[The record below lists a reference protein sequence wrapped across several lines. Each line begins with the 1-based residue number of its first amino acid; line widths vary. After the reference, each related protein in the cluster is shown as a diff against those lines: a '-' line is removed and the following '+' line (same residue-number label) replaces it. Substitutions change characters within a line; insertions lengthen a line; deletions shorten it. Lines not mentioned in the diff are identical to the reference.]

1 MANRLDFF
9 TPVVGRFVNGS
20 ITEKRTK
27 DNDNRE
33 IPADKQR
40 FEFGVAFEKAAIWPM
55 LTEQWYPFL
64 ATELARDQNALARM
78 TNWFSTMNGFSMKI
92 ADGDKPN
99 SNGAINE
106 HTKGCFV
113 LYFSSMYAP
122 KAVGPD
128 PAFTEIDPAIIKRG
142 FYVQVAGNLG
152 SNEQPGDRAGI
163 YLNGNVMRLIAEGD
177 EIRGG
182 IDAAAAFGGAAAPT
196 ALPPGARPL
205 GSASGH
211 GAAFGAAPAVMPG
224 AGGMPGVPGF
234 QQPGVAP
241 APVQTAPA
249 AMPGMPGA
257 VPMTASAGNVPGVVP
272 HTGIL
277 AGPGGL
283 PGLPR

>member
-1 MANRLDFF
+1 MSERLDFF

-20 ITEKRTK
+20 ITEKRTR

-55 LTEQWYPFL
+55 LTEQWYPWL
-64 ATELARDQNALARM
+64 ASILARDQNALARM
-78 TNWFSTMNGFSMKI
+78 TNWFSTLQGFSMKVS
-92 ADGDKPN
+92 DGDAPN
-99 SNGAINE
+99 SRGVVNE

-128 PAFTEIDPAIIKRG
+128 PAFTEIDPATIKRG

-163 YLNGNVMRLIAEGD
+163 YLNGNIVRLIAEGD

-182 IDAAAAFGGAAAPT
+182 VDAASAFGGAAAPT

-205 GSASGH
+205 GSTSGH
-211 GAAFGAAPAVMPG
+211 GAAFGGAPMMPPAGGVAPGLPQAAPAPAPMAPVGMPAMPG
-224 AGGMPGVPGF
+224 AAPGIASGG
-234 QQPGVAP
+234 
-241 APVQTAPA
+241 
-249 AMPGMPGA
+249 
-257 VPMTASAGNVPGVVP
+257 SVPGVVP

-277 AGPGGL
+277 AGP

>member
-1 MANRLDFF
+1 MSDRLEFF

-27 DNDNRE
+27 DSEGRD

-40 FEFGVAFEKAAIWPM
+40 YEFGVAFEKTAIWPM

-64 ATELARDQNALARM
+64 ATALARDQNALNRM
-78 TNWFSTMNGFSMKI
+78 ANWFSTMQGFSMKVS
-92 ADGDKPN
+92 DGDAAN
-99 SNGAINE
+99 ARGAVNE

-113 LYFSSMYAP
+113 IYFSSVYPP

-128 PAFTEIDPAIIKRG
+128 PMFTEIDPAMIKRG
-142 FYVQVAGNLG
+142 FYVQVAGNIA
-152 SNEQPGDRAGI
+152 SNDQPGDRAGI
-163 YLNGNVMRLIAEGD
+163 YANANVMRLIAEGD

-182 IDAAAAFGGAAAPT
+182 VDAAAAFGGAAAPT
-196 ALPPGARPL
+196 VLPPGARPL
-205 GSASGH
+205 GSTSGM
-211 GAAFGAAPAVMPG
+211 GAAFGAGAPAGLPG
-224 AGGMPGVPGF
+224 LPGG
-234 QQPGVAP
+234 AP

-249 AMPGMPGA
+249 AMPGIPGA
-257 VPMTASAGNVPGVVP
+257 APGIVSGGSVPGVVP

-277 AGPGGL
+277 AGP

>member
-1 MANRLDFF
+1 MAERFDFF
-9 TPVVGRFVNGS
+9 TPVVGRLVNGS

-27 DNDNRE
+27 DSDNRE

-55 LTEQWYPFL
+55 LAEQWYPFL
-64 ATELARDQNALARM
+64 AGELARDQNALTRM
-78 TNWFSTMNGFSMKI
+78 TNWFSTMTGFSMKV
-92 ADGDKPN
+92 ADGDKP
-99 SNGAINE
+99 SAEGRANE

-128 PAFTEIDPAIIKRG
+128 PAFTEIDAATVKRG
-142 FYVQVAGNLG
+142 FYVQVAGNIG
-152 SNEQPGDRAGI
+152 PNDQPGDRAGI
-163 YLNGNVMRLIAEGD
+163 YLNGNIVRLIAEGE

-182 IDAAAAFGGAAAPT
+182 IDAAAAFRGAAAPT

-205 GSASGH
+205 GSTSGV
-211 GAAFGAAPAVMPG
+211 GPSFGAPA
-224 AGGMPGVPGF
+224 GF
-234 QQPGVAP
+234 TAP
-241 APVQTAPA
+241 APAAMAPA

-257 VPMTASAGNVPGVVP
+257 APTIASGGSLPGVVP

-277 AGPGGL
+277 AGP

>member
-1 MANRLDFF
+1 MSERLDFF

-27 DNDNRE
+27 DSDNRE

-40 FEFGVAFEKAAIWPM
+40 YEFGVAFEKAAIWPM

-64 ATELARDQNALARM
+64 AGAMARDQNALTRM
-78 TNWFSTMNGFSMKI
+78 TNWFSTMQGFSMKVS
-92 ADGDKPN
+92 DGDKPN
-99 SNGAINE
+99 SQGAFNE

-113 LYFSSMYAP
+113 VYFSSMYPP

-142 FYVQVAGNLG
+142 FYVQVAGNIG
-152 SNEQPGDRAGI
+152 SNDQPGDRAGI
-163 YLNGNVMRLIAEGD
+163 YVNGNVMRLIAEGD

-182 IDAAAAFGGAAAPT
+182 IDAASAFGGAAAPT

-205 GSASGH
+205 GSTSGM
-211 GAAFGAAPAVMPG
+211 GAAFGAGAPAGLPG
-224 AGGMPGVPGF
+224 M
-234 QQPGVAP
+234 PGVAP

-249 AMPGMPGA
+249 AMPGGLPGVA
-257 VPMTASAGNVPGVVP
+257 PTTASAGNVGAPGVVP

-277 AGPGGL
+277 AGP
-283 PGLPR
+283 PSFPR

>member
-1 MANRLDFF
+1 MSDRLEFF

-27 DNDNRE
+27 DSDNRE

-40 FEFGVAFEKAAIWPM
+40 YEFGVAFEKAAIWPM

-64 ATELARDQNALARM
+64 AGAMARDQNALTRM
-78 TNWFSTMNGFSMKI
+78 TNWFSTMQGFSMKVS
-92 ADGDKPN
+92 DGDAPN
-99 SNGAINE
+99 ARGAVNE

-113 LYFSSMYAP
+113 VYFSSMYPP

-128 PAFTEIDPAIIKRG
+128 PAFTEIDPAIVKRG
-142 FYVQVAGNLG
+142 FYVQVAGNIG

-163 YLNGNVMRLIAEGD
+163 YVNGNVMRLIAEGD

-182 IDAAAAFGGAAAPT
+182 VDAAAAFGGAAAPT

-205 GSASGH
+205 GSTSGM
-211 GAAFGAAPAVMPG
+211 GAAFGGAPAGLPG
-224 AGGMPGVPGF
+224 LPGG
-234 QQPGVAP
+234 AP
-241 APVQTAPA
+241 APVQTAPV
-249 AMPGMPGA
+249 GMPGIPGA
-257 VPMTASAGNVPGVVP
+257 APGIASGGSVPGVVP

-277 AGPGGL
+277 SGP

>member
-1 MANRLDFF
+1 MAERLDFF

-27 DNDNRE
+27 DSDNRE

-40 FEFGVAFEKAAIWPM
+40 FEFGVTFEKAAIWPM

-64 ATELARDQNALARM
+64 AGELARDQNALTRM
-78 TNWFSTMNGFSMKI
+78 TNWFSTMTGFSMKVS
-92 ADGDKPN
+92 DGDKP
-99 SNGAINE
+99 SAEGRVNE

-128 PAFTEIDPAIIKRG
+128 PAFTEIDAATVKRG
-142 FYVQVAGNLG
+142 FYVQVAGNIG
-152 SNEQPGDRAGI
+152 PNDQPGDRAGI
-163 YLNGNVMRLIAEGD
+163 YLNGNVVRLIAEGE

-182 IDAAAAFGGAAAPT
+182 VDAAAAFRGAAAPT

-205 GSASGH
+205 GSTSGA
-211 GAAFGAAPAVMPG
+211 GAAFGGLPPVGAAPA
-224 AGGMPGVPGF
+224 
-234 QQPGVAP
+234 P
-241 APVQTAPA
+241 AAMAPA
-249 AMPGMPGA
+249 AMPGMPA
-257 VPMTASAGNVPGVVP
+257 AAPMTASVGSLPGVVP

-277 AGPGGL
+277 AGP

>member
-1 MANRLDFF
+1 MSDRLEFF

-27 DNDNRE
+27 DSDNRE

-40 FEFGVAFEKAAIWPM
+40 YEFGVAFEKAAIWPM

-64 ATELARDQNALARM
+64 GTALARDQNAMQRM
-78 TNWFSTMNGFSMKI
+78 TNWFSTMQGFSMKVS
-92 ADGDKPN
+92 DGDAPN
-99 SNGAINE
+99 ARGAVSE

-113 LYFSSMYAP
+113 IYFSSMYPP

-128 PAFTEIDPAIIKRG
+128 PMFTEIDPAMIKRG
-142 FYVQVAGNLG
+142 FYVQVAGNIG

-163 YLNGNVMRLIAEGD
+163 YVNGNVMRLIAEGD

-182 IDAAAAFGGAAAPT
+182 VDAAAAFGGAAAPT

-205 GSASGH
+205 GSTSGM
-211 GAAFGAAPAVMPG
+211 GSAFGAPAGLPGLPGGAPAL
-224 AGGMPGVPGF
+224 
-234 QQPGVAP
+234 
-241 APVQTAPA
+241 VQTAPA
-249 AMPGMPGA
+249 AMPGIPGA
-257 VPMTASAGNVPGVVP
+257 APGIASGGSVPGVVP

-277 AGPGGL
+277 AGP

>member
-1 MANRLDFF
+1 MAERLDFF

-27 DNDNRE
+27 DSDNRE

-55 LTEQWYPFL
+55 LAEQWYPFL
-64 ATELARDQNALARM
+64 AGALARDQNALTRM
-78 TNWFSTMNGFSMKI
+78 SNWFNTMQGFSMKV
-92 ADGDKPN
+92 ADGDKP
-99 SNGAINE
+99 SSTGAINE

-113 LYFSSMYAP
+113 LYFSSMYPP

-128 PAFTEIDPAIIKRG
+128 PSFTEIDPATVKRG
-142 FYVQVAGNLG
+142 FYVQVAGDIAP
-152 SNEQPGDRAGI
+152 NEQPNDRAGI
-163 YLNGNVMRLIAEGD
+163 YLNGNIVRLIAEGD

-182 IDAAAAFGGAAAPT
+182 VNAAAAFGGAAAPT

-205 GSASGH
+205 GSTSGV
-211 GAAFGAAPAVMPG
+211 GAAFGAPG
-224 AGGMPGVPGF
+224 LPQAGVP
-234 QQPGVAP
+234 AP
-241 APVQTAPA
+241 APMAPVGLPGIPA
-249 AMPGMPGA
+249 AAP
-257 VPMTASAGNVPGVVP
+257 TIASGGSLPGVVP

-277 AGPGGL
+277 AGP